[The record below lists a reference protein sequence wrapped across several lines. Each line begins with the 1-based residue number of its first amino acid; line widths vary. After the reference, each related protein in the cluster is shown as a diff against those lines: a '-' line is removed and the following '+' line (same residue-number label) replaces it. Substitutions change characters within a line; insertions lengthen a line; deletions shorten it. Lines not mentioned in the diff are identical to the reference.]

1 LLFAKDGGD
10 EHKGLVIEGLNSY
23 FWNIVSHEIGS
34 DFILFVSENKLMAKD
49 YFEYFA
55 FFAVSFLIIFDLTL
69 LVYYIFEVNEI
80 PRTCGFECLEYSCI
94 DRTHNIIN
102 MFHYL
107 IFYFLPLMVIFA
119 FCLARKLRF
128 MNCLKEKRKRMEK
141 GYIAWASV
149 LLMFAYAVTYIFV
162 ITFPPN
168 SEAAMQNSII
178 LGTAYGACVLIHIMM
193 ACIRQRGT
201 N

>member
-1 LLFAKDGGD
+1 
-10 EHKGLVIEGLNSY
+10 
-23 FWNIVSHEIGS
+23 
-34 DFILFVSENKLMAKD
+34 
-49 YFEYFA
+49 
-55 FFAVSFLIIFDLTL
+55 
-69 LVYYIFEVNEI
+69 
-80 PRTCGFECLEYSCI
+80 
-94 DRTHNIIN
+94 
-102 MFHYL
+102 
-107 IFYFLPLMVIFA
+107 
-119 FCLARKLRF
+119 
-128 MNCLKEKRKRMEK
+128 MEK